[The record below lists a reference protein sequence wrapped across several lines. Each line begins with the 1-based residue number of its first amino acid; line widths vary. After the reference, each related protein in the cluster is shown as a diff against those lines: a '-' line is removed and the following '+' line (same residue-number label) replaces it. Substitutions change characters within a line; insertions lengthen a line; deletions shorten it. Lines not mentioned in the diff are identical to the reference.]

1 MSVYQRAIIID
12 EPWISMILLGKAVGD
27 EVEAHQLQRAR
38 GANQEGLRCVVGI
51 ASLVDCLPPLSLS
64 ELACHEAEHG
74 VPSAEQRQVFDVGR
88 RYPWV
93 LNDARPVS
101 RPVLANRFG

>member
-38 GANQEGLRCVVGI
+38 GANQEGLRCSGGDRE
-51 ASLVDCLPPLSLS
+51 LGGLPAAPITLRARLS
-64 ELACHEAEHG
+64 
-74 VPSAEQRQVFDVGR
+74 
-88 RYPWV
+88 
-93 LNDARPVS
+93 
-101 RPVLANRFG
+101 